1 MERSEMIQKLNE
13 ATVMLGEMEIPGKYV
28 NTIGLPVYAA
38 LQRVCEVGTEL
49 KKQEEADKKEQEETE
64 HANDH
69 AE

>member
-13 ATVMLGEMEIPGKYV
+13 ATVMLGEMDIPGKYV

-38 LQRVCEVGTEL
+38 LQRICEVGTAL

-64 HANDH
+64 HADDH
-69 AE
+69 AV